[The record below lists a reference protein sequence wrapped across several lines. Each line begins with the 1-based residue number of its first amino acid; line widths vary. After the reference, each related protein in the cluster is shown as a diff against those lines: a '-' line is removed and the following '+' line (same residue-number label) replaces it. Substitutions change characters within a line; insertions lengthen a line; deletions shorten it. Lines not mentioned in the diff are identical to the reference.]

1 MKRLKKIATNLG
13 CRPIHPAVTV
23 QTSRNCRRAARTFSV
38 LPKVLEL
45 AYYAAYFQICDF
57 TFQNINDN
65 IFNYITFI
73 LEIWIHILR
82 DILLN
87 NVTKKYAELSVGVDR
102 MLRQC
107 CNNDVMLYLQRD

>member
-1 MKRLKKIATNLG
+1 MRK
-13 CRPIHPAVTV
+13 C
-23 QTSRNCRRAARTFSV
+23 SV

-57 TFQNINDN
+57 TFQNIYDN
-65 IFNYITFI
+65 NFNCITFI
-73 LEIWIHILR
+73 LETWIHILR

-87 NVTKKYAELSVGVDR
+87 NVTKKYAELSVGVYG
-102 MLRQC
+102 MLIQR